1 LCPKNLEYLLSWTG
15 ELRFL
20 QNITLKRYRKRDLE
34 GQDPPKEL
42 TEKEEPVDATQMDM

>member
-1 LCPKNLEYLLSWTG
+1 LEYLLSWTG

-34 GQDPPKEL
+34 GQAQSKDLK
-42 TEKEEPVDATQMDM
+42 EKEEPVDATHMDM